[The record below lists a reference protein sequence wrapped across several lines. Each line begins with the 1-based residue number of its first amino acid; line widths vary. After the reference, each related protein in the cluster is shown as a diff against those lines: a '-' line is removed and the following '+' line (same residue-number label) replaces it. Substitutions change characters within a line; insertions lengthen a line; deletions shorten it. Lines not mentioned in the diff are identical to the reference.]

1 MLCFVLFFFKSN
13 LVKILEVNKTL
24 QPILKGEVNLMSPA
38 LREQWL
44 MKVFE
49 NLRKCISQNQMV
61 KYKSLAIN

>member
-1 MLCFVLFFFKSN
+1 
-13 LVKILEVNKTL
+13 
-24 QPILKGEVNLMSPA
+24 MSPA
-38 LREQWL
+38 LKEQWL